1 MYRTPKMPHIHGKHE
16 HFRGRLFSWFQQ
28 ENVYKIHKSA
38 IGMRRGQ
45 LQHVLS
51 EPPSPARKSS
61 PSWTRG
67 GKIVRSGGQGEND
80 ETLLCI
86 TWPLQSWIHCNFGY
100 LHKNKSFNVSSWIE
114 DGLSCWERG
123 SHFLWWDF
131 VFALKIKL
139 TWRSEGWACH

>member
-1 MYRTPKMPHIHGKHE
+1 
-16 HFRGRLFSWFQQ
+16 
-28 ENVYKIHKSA
+28 
-38 IGMRRGQ
+38 MRRGQ

-86 TWPLQSWIHCNFGY
+86 TWPLQS
-100 LHKNKSFNVSSWIE
+100 
-114 DGLSCWERG
+114 
-123 SHFLWWDF
+123 
-131 VFALKIKL
+131 
-139 TWRSEGWACH
+139 